1 MRSLHRRS
9 ALLIACAVMAIA
21 ASPLPADEGMWPIN
35 RFPADK
41 VRQAH
46 GFAPSAEWL
55 AHAQKAS
62 VRLAS
67 GCSGSFVSPQGL
79 VMTNYHC
86 AVSCVEALSSKDRNL
101 SATGFLASTPAEEQ
115 QCPGF
120 EINQLTDITDVS
132 ARVDAAVAGKQGEP
146 FESARRAVI
155 ATIEQECATGA
166 GVRCDVVALYHGG
179 RHDLYRYR
187 RFQDVRLVFAPEFA
201 TGFFGGDPD
210 NFMFPRYNLDLAF
223 LRVYD
228 GGKPIASPQ
237 FFRWSANGSTA
248 GELVFVTGHP
258 GGTSRLYTVAQLE
271 FDRDVHHPEIML
283 NLSELRGLLIEFQ
296 RRGAEQARVS
306 GSTLISIENALKVFR
321 GQFAT
326 LTEPRL
332 FAAKRDEEA
341 ALRAAVQK
349 NPALAAKYGSSW
361 QELEAVLLKARDQW
375 PRYTTLNALGQSDL
389 FAFARQL
396 VRLPVESAKP
406 NAERLP
412 AYSDAVRPALEQALR
427 AETPVPKDLETLILT
442 FALRRVRE
450 RLGPDAPATRALLGR
465 RSPEEVAAEA
475 VQNTKLDQA
484 AVRVALLEGGQKAID
499 ASDDPMIALA
509 KTSDAID
516 REVRKRYEEEIEAEV
531 TRHSAAIAQ
540 ARFAV
545 LGDTVYPDAT
555 FTLRVSYGTVRGWM
569 EDGVMVEPYTT
580 IAGLYARHS
589 GSPPYA
595 LPDRWLDARPRVK
608 LDTPLNLVSD
618 TDIIGGNSGSP
629 LLNRDSEIVG
639 LVFDGNRHAIGGE
652 YWFDP
657 AKNRTVN
664 VDSRGILEALS
675 SVYQAT
681 HLVREIDSSRT
692 GSR

>member
-1 MRSLHRRS
+1 MGRRRLHLGV
-9 ALLIACAVMAIA
+9 LLTGLLVPA
-21 ASPLPADEGMWPIN
+21 AAPLPADEGMWPIN

-41 VRQAH
+41 VRSTH

-67 GCSGSFVSPQGL
+67 GCSGSFVSPEGL

-86 AVSCVEALSSKDRNL
+86 AVSCVEALSSKQRNL
-101 SATGFLASTPAEEQ
+101 SASGFFAATPAEEQ

-120 EINQLTDITDVS
+120 EINQLTDIIDVGG
-132 ARVDAAVAGKQGEP
+132 RVDAAVAGKQGEQ
-146 FESARRAVI
+146 FESARRAVV

-166 GVRCDVVALYHGG
+166 EVRCDVVALYHGG

-228 GGKPIASPQ
+228 DGKPIASPR
-237 FFRWSANGSTA
+237 FFRWSTNGSTA
-248 GELVFVTGHP
+248 GDLVFVTGHP

-306 GSTLISIENALKVFR
+306 GSTLISIENALKVYR

-349 NPALAAKYGSSW
+349 DPALAAKYGNAW
-361 QELEAVLLKARDQW
+361 GELEAVLLKARDQW
-375 PRYTTLNALGQSDL
+375 PRYTTLNALAQSDL
-389 FAFARQL
+389 FAYARQL

-406 NAERLP
+406 NDQRLP

-427 AETPVPKDLETLILT
+427 AEAPVPKDLETLILT

-450 RLGPDAPATRALLGR
+450 RLGPDAAATRALLGR

-475 VQNTKLDQA
+475 VQKTTLDQPA
-484 AVRVALLEGGQKAID
+484 ARIALLEGGQKAID
-499 ASDDPMIALA
+499 ASGDPMIALA
-509 KTSDAID
+509 MASDAID
-516 REVRKRYEEEIEAEV
+516 REVRKRYEEEIDAEI

-555 FTLRVSYGTVRGWM
+555 FTLRVSYGTVKGWT

-589 GSPPYA
+589 GSPPYK
-595 LPDRWLDARPRVK
+595 LPQRWLDARPRVT

-629 LLNRDSEIVG
+629 LLNRDGEIVG

-652 YWFDP
+652 YWFDA

-664 VDSRGILEALS
+664 VDSRGIREALS
-675 SVYQAT
+675 SVYRT
-681 HLVREIDSSRT
+681 TRLLEEIDSARTSSR
-692 GSR
+692 

>member
-1 MRSLHRRS
+1 MPSFSGRSV
-9 ALLIACAVMAIA
+9 LLIACGFLAVAT
-21 ASPLPADEGMWPIN
+21 SPLPADEGMWPIN

-86 AVSCVEALSSKDRNL
+86 AVGCVEALSSKDRNL
-101 SATGFLASTPAEEQ
+101 SATGFFATTAAEER

-132 ARVDAAVAGKQGEP
+132 GRVDAAVAGKQGEQ

-155 ATIEQECATGA
+155 ATIEQECATSA

-228 GGKPIASPQ
+228 GGTPITSPQ
-237 FFRWSANGSTA
+237 FFKWSANGTNA
-248 GELVFVTGHP
+248 GDLVFVTGHP
-258 GGTSRLYTVAQLE
+258 GGTSRLYTLAQLE
-271 FDRDVHHPEIML
+271 FDRDVHHPEILL

-306 GSTLISIENALKVFR
+306 GSTLISIENALKVYR
-321 GQFAT
+321 GQFST

-332 FAAKRDEEA
+332 FAAKRGEEA

-349 NPALAAKYGSSW
+349 NPTLAAKYGNAW
-361 QELEAVLLKARDQW
+361 QELEAALLKARDQW

-389 FAFARQL
+389 FSFARQL

-412 AYSDAVRPALEQALR
+412 AYSDAVRPALEQALK
-427 AETPVPKDLETLILT
+427 AEAPVPKDLEALILT

-465 RSPEEVAAEA
+465 RSPEEVAGEA
-475 VQNTKLDQA
+475 VQNTRLDQP
-484 AVRVALLEGGQKAID
+484 AVRVALLEGGQRAID

-509 KTSDAID
+509 KASDAID
-516 REVRKRYEEEIEAEV
+516 REVRKRYEEEVDAEI

-555 FTLRVSYGTVRGWM
+555 FTLRVSYGTVKSWM
-569 EDGVMVEPYTT
+569 EEGVMVEPYTT

-589 GSPPYA
+589 GSPPYK
-595 LPDRWLDARPRVK
+595 LPERWLDAKQRVN
-608 LDTPLNLVSD
+608 LETPLNLVSD

-629 LLNRDSEIVG
+629 LLNRDGEIVG

-652 YWFDP
+652 YWFDA

-664 VDSRGILEALS
+664 VDSRGIREALS
-675 SVYQAT
+675 SVYHAT
-681 HLVREIDSSRT
+681 RLLGEIDSART
-692 GSR
+692 SAR

>member
-1 MRSLHRRS
+1 MVRRRLHLGV
-9 ALLIACAVMAIA
+9 LLTGLLVPA
-21 ASPLPADEGMWPIN
+21 AAPLPADEGMWPIN

-41 VRQAH
+41 VRNTH

-55 AHAQKAS
+55 AHAQQAS

-67 GCSGSFVSPQGL
+67 GCSGSFVSPEGL

-86 AVSCVEALSSKDRNL
+86 AVSCVEALSSQQRNL
-101 SATGFLASTPAEEQ
+101 SATGFFAATPAEEQ

-120 EINQLTDITDVS
+120 EINQLTDIIDVS
-132 ARVDAAVAGKQGEP
+132 GRVDAAVAGRQGEQ
-146 FESARRAVI
+146 FESARRAVV
-155 ATIEQECATGA
+155 ATIEKECATGA
-166 GVRCDVVALYHGG
+166 EVRCDVVALYHGG

-228 GGKPIASPQ
+228 DGKPIASPQ

-248 GELVFVTGHP
+248 GDLVFVTGHP

-271 FDRDVHHPEIML
+271 FDRDVHHPGIML

-306 GSTLISIENALKVFR
+306 GSTLISIENALKVYR

-349 NPALAAKYGSSW
+349 DPALAAKYGNAW
-361 QELEAVLLKARDQW
+361 RELEAVLLKARDQW
-375 PRYTTLNALGQSDL
+375 PRYTTLNALAQSDL
-389 FAFARQL
+389 FAYARQL

-406 NAERLP
+406 NDQRLP

-427 AETPVPKDLETLILT
+427 AEAPVPKDLETLILT

-450 RLGPDAPATRALLGR
+450 RLGPDADATRALLGR

-475 VQNTKLDQA
+475 VQKTTLDQPA
-484 AVRVALLEGGQKAID
+484 ARIALLEGGQKAID
-499 ASDDPMIALA
+499 ASGDPMIALA
-509 KTSDAID
+509 RASDAID
-516 REVRKRYEEEIEAEV
+516 REVRKRYEEEIDAEI

-555 FTLRVSYGTVRGWM
+555 FTLRVSYGTVKGWT

-580 IAGLYARHS
+580 IAGLYTRHS
-589 GSPPYA
+589 GSPPYK
-595 LPDRWLDARPRVK
+595 LPQRWLDAKPRVS

-629 LLNRDSEIVG
+629 LLNRDGEIVG

-652 YWFDP
+652 YWFDA

-664 VDSRGILEALS
+664 VDSRGIREALS
-675 SVYQAT
+675 SVYRAT
-681 HLVREIDSSRT
+681 RLLEEIDSARTSSR
-692 GSR
+692 